1 MSELDYVDKARNASI
16 DECAAHLIAKEV
28 DNAEY
33 YAKELQ
39 TLKKAEPK
47 PQIGPDVPVMCDYSG
62 HDNAVFRGPDGLP
75 SSATNIRTLIPEDK
89 VTGWMRELVRAA
101 AGENRVD
108 MVAACA
114 RVEGKIAAYRR
125 GE

>member
-1 MSELDYVDKARNASI
+1 MSEAYTEEQSWNEEQIR
-16 DECAAHLIAKEV
+16 AAMERAGQKRYGESLLVADDVIA
-28 DNAEY
+28 
-33 YAKELQ
+33 EL
-39 TLKKAEPK
+39 PD